1 MKIIKSA
8 NRIECKCG
16 CIYEYEKDDIDYSVS
31 SVLTSYLTWNRNY
44 YRNYFVRCPECGNK
58 HDLYSE
64 YYKSE

>member
-16 CIYEYEKDDIDYSVS
+16 CIYEYEKDDIDYSVRS
-31 SVLTSYLTWNRNY
+31 ELTSYLTWIRNY
-44 YRNYFVRCPECGNK
+44 YRDYFVRCPECGNK
-58 HDLYSE
+58 HHLYSE